1 MYSYPLVYLTTKPSM
16 QTPRRLLFTT
26 IGALVWAA
34 AWQTG
39 ASGSSSA
46 AIDLTPVRLTDRA
59 WFFRG
64 ALDAVSRANRGFMS
78 NAGFV
83 VTDDG
88 VVVFDALGTPA
99 LGRAMIEAVREVTE
113 QPIRRVIVSH
123 YHADHMYG
131 LSAFRDIGADI
142 WARGEGRRYLAS
154 DGARR
159 RLDQRRDML
168 GPWMGDQSPLVPAD
182 RWLEL
187 PRGERMSFRMG
198 GVEFVLIS
206 AGFAHARDD
215 LMLLVPDE
223 QLMFAGDIYAAGRIP
238 FVEDGDTRGWLT
250 AMQQMEDAAPT
261 IVVPGHGRVS
271 RDLDEDIRLTRDY
284 IRFLRE
290 RMRAAVENFVPF
302 EQAYANT
309 DWSRFADQ
317 PAFEAANRGNAYS
330 VYLEMEQAVLE

>member
-1 MYSYPLVYLTTKPSM
+1 MSEEATATKEFEASVTKIGDEIASLTLKQAVDLADYMKDAYGIEPAAGGAVM
-16 QTPRRLLFTT
+16 MAAGGGDGDGGAEEQTE
-26 IGALVWAA
+26 
-34 AWQTG
+34 
-39 ASGSSSA
+39 
-46 AIDLTPVRLTDRA
+46 
-59 WFFRG
+59 
-64 ALDAVSRANRGFMS
+64 
-78 NAGFV
+78 
-83 VTDDG
+83 
-88 VVVFDALGTPA
+88 FDVILESVGDKK
-99 LGRAMIEAVREVTE
+99 IQVIKAVREVTD

-131 LSAFRDIGADI
+131 LTAFRDIGAQI

-154 DGARR
+154 DGAQR
-159 RLDQRRDML
+159 RLVQRRDML

-182 RWLEL
+182 RWLAL
-187 PRGERMSFRMG
+187 PRGERKSFRMG

-284 IRFLRE
+284 IRFLRQ

-302 EQAYANT
+302 EQAYDST